1 MILKEHIIW
10 AISSIVN
17 NKMRSSLSMLWII
30 IWVFSI
36 IVMMA
41 LWQWTTS
48 SVVSKFSSMWANLIT
63 VSAWWSNSSKIWWV
77 FTSNSSNLVTDEFL
91 DFVKQIDWVKN
102 VSPTVTANKQF
113 IYWTYNTKASIV
125 WVKSIYKKLKNL
137 TVSNWSFITD
147 DDVKKSKKVV
157 VIWYTIASS
166 AFWSWSSVVDPIW
179 KEIKL
184 EEWIYTVV
192 WVLSDNST
200 SNNKIYVPI
209 TTVMSKILWTHYYS
223 SIDIE
228 IENTD
233 EVATMKT
240 VIDDEIAK
248 YLKLWADDDKTYS
261 VSTMSEM
268 LSSISEMTSTLT
280 MFLAWIAA
288 ISLIVWWIWVMN
300 IMLVSVTERTREI
313 WIRKALWAMKSDI
326 MTQFLI
332 EALFISVIAWLI
344 WIWLSILTVKIISNY
359 ITAVITTSSITW
371 SFTSVVMIGIIFW
384 LLPASKA
391 SNLKPIDALRYE

>member
-10 AISSIVN
+10 AVSSIVN

-41 LWQWTTS
+41 LWQWTTAT
-48 SVVSKFSSMWANLIT
+48 VMKNFTSMWANLIT
-63 VSAWWSNSSKIWWV
+63 VSAWGSNQSRIWWV
-77 FTSNSSNLVTDEFL
+77 FSTSSSSIFTDELL
-91 DFVKQIDWVKN
+91 DFIKNIDWVKS

-113 IYWTYNTKASIV
+113 IYWTYNTKTSIV
-125 WVKSIYKKLKNL
+125 WVKSVYKTLKNL
-137 TVSNWSFITD
+137 TVSNGSFISD
-147 DDVKKSKKVV
+147 DDVKKNKKVV
-157 VIWYTIASS
+157 VVWYTIASS
-166 AFWSWSSVVDPIW
+166 AFWSWKTAVDPIW

-192 WVLSDNST
+192 WVLADNST
-200 SNNKIYVPI
+200 SNSKIYAPLS
-209 TTVMSKILWTHYYS
+209 TVMSKIVWTHYYS

-228 IENTD
+228 VTNTD
-233 EVATMKT
+233 EVSTMKT
-240 VIDDEIAK
+240 IIDNEIAS
-248 YLKLWADDDKTYS
+248 YLKLWEDDDKTYS

-268 LSSISEMTSTLT
+268 LSTISSMTSTLT

-344 WIWLSILTVKIISNY
+344 WIWLSY
-359 ITAVITTSSITW
+359 ITVQIVSKYIAAVITTSSISW
-371 SFTSVVMIGIIFW
+371 SFGSVVMIWIVFW